1 VCWLLC
7 LWLSPL
13 HCCVNACLFVLDD
26 TSPNVE
32 RSSGVGASDQPP
44 DTSDSCKLGTIE
56 PDADKHCQNCDHL
69 QNEVST
75 GYLFVKPVIV
85 VGR

>member
-1 VCWLLC
+1 VLVVVSLAQSIALL
-7 LWLSPL
+7 
-13 HCCVNACLFVLDD
+13 CLFVLDD

-32 RSSGVGASDQPP
+32 RSSGVCASDQPR
-44 DTSDSCKLGTIE
+44 DTSDSCKLGTME
-56 PDADKHCQNCDHL
+56 PDTDKHCQNCDHL
-69 QNEVST
+69 LNEVST